1 MCVAQDKIVVFR
13 ACGWNQIQGKA
24 IPASIEPECP
34 WGPALVP
41 DTRNKSAQCVW
52 DNYKLYIIAYRGLML
67 EQAVEEHETGF

>member
-24 IPASIEPECP
+24 IPASIEPACS
-34 WGPALVP
+34 WDLALVP
-41 DTRNKSAQCVW
+41 DTRDKSAQCVW

-67 EQAVEEHETGF
+67 EQAVEGHETGF